1 MNSLIVIPDIFRI
14 QRYVNILKL
23 TGLYNWTGGGGTLV
37 FICRGHRGSQ
47 WNTSDAWWNTKDG
60 PGLCFVLL
68 TDLDLCFDP
77 HPHSITWFCF
87 DQYNSGGM
95 HQKMWPNSDCIP
107 SEYLRVYTCPEHHW
121 LALYKL
127 ASIKLKGT
135 IPVKIVLIIT
145 SIYPCI
151 RACFN
156 WFFLFELKN
165 IIELIWITGCFASVH
180 QHSPNNTCR
189 YQGNMITVF
198 VCFSTINYFNA
209 FILIFTQKQTTLCI
223 SQQHNN

>member
-1 MNSLIVIPDIFRI
+1 MTFSEYRDMSIFWSSRVCI
-14 QRYVNILKL
+14 IELGGGDFSFHMPRAQRFPVEYQWCLMEYKR
-23 TGLYNWTGGGGTLV
+23 WTGIMLCATDWPWLMFWPTSTLNHMIL
-37 FICRGHRGSQ
+37 F
-47 WNTSDAWWNTKDG
+47 W
-60 PGLCFVLL
+60 
-68 TDLDLCFDP
+68 
-77 HPHSITWFCF
+77 
-87 DQYNSGGM
+87 SGGM

-209 FILIFTQKQTTLCI
+209 FMLIFTQKQTTLCI